1 MLGYESIKKIV
12 VRYNYNKEIND
23 SYHDDTNE
31 SNTTKYIDI
40 SYVLDSDIDM
50 DFPLLALHEM
60 LRKMREDSNLGL
72 PNSVIITLDI
82 KLDENRITRTDEKII
97 RRVMVKKLDKPF
109 WINDESIIIADL
121 ANFLYNLQYFVNQY
135 EAHENI
141 MNQGISYLQEYK

>member
-1 MLGYESIKKIV
+1 
-12 VRYNYNKEIND
+12 
-23 SYHDDTNE
+23 
-31 SNTTKYIDI
+31 
-40 SYVLDSDIDM
+40 
-50 DFPLLALHEM
+50 
-60 LRKMREDSNLGL
+60 MREDSNLGL